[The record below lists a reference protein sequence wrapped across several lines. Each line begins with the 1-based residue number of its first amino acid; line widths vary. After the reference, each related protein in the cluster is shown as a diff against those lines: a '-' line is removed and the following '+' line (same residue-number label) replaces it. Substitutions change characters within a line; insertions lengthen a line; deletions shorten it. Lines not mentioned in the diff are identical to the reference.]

1 VSRQKSCY
9 FAGFWALKSI
19 SPPRKG
25 GILVKPLIMSAP
37 ASPPQAVETQL
48 LEAMRRYWGYDS
60 FLPLQARS
68 MAAAMNDRDS
78 VVVLPTGGGKSLC
91 FQAPAV
97 CRDGLALVVSPLISL
112 MKDQVDALRACGV
125 PAAAIN
131 STLTASE
138 RRNIADQI
146 RRGELKLA
154 YIAPERLLA
163 PRTLDFFKEA
173 GLSLIAIDE
182 AHCISHWGHDFRPEY
197 RGLRVL
203 KQTFPHVGVHAYTAT
218 ASEVVRRDIAEQLGL
233 VNPQFLVGS
242 FDRPNLIYR
251 IRRPSNRFAE
261 VCQLVEQRRGEAGIV
276 YCISRKEVDK
286 TAAALSSL
294 GYRAVPYHAG
304 LSDDERHRNQDAFLE
319 ERADIVVATVAFGMG
334 IDKSNVR
341 YVIHA
346 GMPKSL
352 EHYAQESG
360 RAGRDGLEADC
371 LLLYSGRDAAIW
383 RGLIEKGD
391 PAAAAG
397 ALKSLAAMEQFCS
410 GVTCRHRAIV
420 AYFGQQLPG
429 QNCGACDVCLGEL
442 DLVDGATVLAQK
454 ILSCVLRLDERFGA
468 DYTAK
473 VLAGSAEA
481 RILEL
486 GHDRLSTYGLLKEHG
501 AKAVREWVEQLAG
514 QQFLAKVGEF
524 STLEVTDRGRQLLK
538 GEGAPQLLKP
548 REAVRERRARTAGD
562 SWEGVDRGLFEELR
576 KLRTKLAA
584 ERGVPP
590 YVVFG
595 DAALRDM
602 ARRRPSTLQAFLE
615 VRGVGDQKRADYGDV
630 FIETIADYCNAKS
643 LPFDCE
649 PAAIAQQAQA
659 PAGSTA
665 GPNASGTA
673 AFPHFRRGASVEEVM
688 QQMGRAR
695 STVLGYLVQYIQFER
710 VFDPTPWLDSAVFN
724 RVEVAIEAVGAAGL
738 KPIFEHL
745 NREVSYDEIRIATA
759 CLANRDGA

>member
-1 VSRQKSCY
+1 
-9 FAGFWALKSI
+9 
-19 SPPRKG
+19 
-25 GILVKPLIMSAP
+25 MSAS
-37 ASPPQAVETQL
+37 ASPPQAVQSQL

-68 MAAAMNDRDS
+68 MAAAMSDRDS

-91 FQAPAV
+91 FQTPAV
-97 CRDGLALVVSPLISL
+97 CREGVALVVSPLISL

-131 STLTASE
+131 STLAPGE
-138 RRNIADQI
+138 RRIIAEQI
-146 RRGELKLA
+146 RRGELKLV

-163 PRTLDFFKEA
+163 PRTLGFFKQA

-182 AHCISHWGHDFRPEY
+182 AHCISQWGHDFRPEY

-203 KQTFPHVGVHAYTAT
+203 KQTFPQVGVHAYTAT
-218 ASEVVRRDIAEQLGL
+218 ASEAVRHDIAEQLGL
-233 VNPQFLVGS
+233 TQPQFLVGS

-251 IRRPSNRFAE
+251 VRRASNRFSE
-261 VCQLVEQRRGEAGIV
+261 VCQLIEQRRGEAGIV

-286 TAAALSSL
+286 TAAGLSSL

-371 LLLYSGRDAAIW
+371 LLLYSGRDTAIW
-383 RGLIEKGD
+383 RGLIDKGES
-391 PAAAAG
+391 AAAEG
-397 ALKSLAAMEQFCS
+397 ALKSLTAMEQFCS
-410 GVTCRHRAIV
+410 GVACRHRAIV
-420 AYFGQQLPG
+420 AYFGQELEG
-429 QNCGACDVCLGEL
+429 ENCGACDVCLGEL
-442 DLVDGATVLAQK
+442 DLVKGAEIIAQK

-501 AKAVREWVEQLAG
+501 AKAAREWIEQLVG
-514 QQFLAKVGEF
+514 QEYLAKIGEF
-524 STLEVTDRGRQLLK
+524 STLEVTDRGRRLLK
-538 GEGAPQLLKP
+538 GEGTPQLLRPK
-548 REAVRERRARTAGD
+548 EAGRERRSGRATAD
-562 SWEGVDRGLFEELR
+562 SWEGVDRGLFEVLR
-576 KLRTKLAA
+576 QLRTKLAA

-602 ARRRPSTLQAFLE
+602 ARRRPSTLDAFLS
-615 VRGVGDQKRADYGDV
+615 VRGVGEQKRADYGEAFV
-630 FIETIADYCNAKS
+630 EAIVRYCQANSVA
-643 LPFDCE
+643 LDCQVLVSSE
-649 PAAIAQQAQA
+649 AEVAAASA
-659 PAGSTA
+659 P
-665 GPNASGTA
+665 GPNASATT

-688 QQMGRAR
+688 QKLGRAR
-695 STVLGYLVQYIQFER
+695 STVLGYLVQYIQFEH
-710 VFDPTPWLDSAVFN
+710 VFDPTPWLDESVLN
-724 RVEVAIEAVGAAGL
+724 RVEGAVEAVGAGAL

-745 NREVSYDEIRIATA
+745 NRETPYEEIRIALA